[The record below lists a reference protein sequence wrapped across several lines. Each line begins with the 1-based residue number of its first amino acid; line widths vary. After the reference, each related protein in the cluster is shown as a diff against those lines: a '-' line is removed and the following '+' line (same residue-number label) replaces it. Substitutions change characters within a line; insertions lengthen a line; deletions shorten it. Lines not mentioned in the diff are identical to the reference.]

1 MAALRKLA
9 AWWALRVSPVR
20 SPLEG
25 EELCPNKE
33 VGLSPPASCG
43 KGRRSARSTLEPVNA
58 GKATADIASA
68 NKHRGSAHRAASG
81 KGGGR

>member
-9 AWWALRVSPVR
+9 AWWELLCISRLHSPFEV
-20 SPLEG
+20 
-25 EELCPNKE
+25 EESCPNKE
-33 VGLSPPASCG
+33 VGLSPPAPCR

-58 GKATADIASA
+58 GKAADVASA
-68 NKHRGSAHRAASG
+68 AKRRGSAHRAASE